1 MEVGVTGHGF
11 SASDFG
17 GSQMKITIKA
27 GIAKYREIVSSLF
40 GKDVKDVA
48 WESLTDK
55 YPEAKGLGVGD
66 IGGLEEKTGLIAA
79 IARDGTFI
87 AYDNG
92 TVKDTKT
99 GLMWA
104 SKDNGEDINWK
115 DAKQYCESYRGG
127 GYTDWRMPT
136 IDELA
141 GIYNRR
147 KKNQHGY
154 RVTNLIEITSC
165 CPWASETRAS
175 LASLFHFTIGD
186 RYVNRQSHSFNVR
199 ALPVRG
205 DN

>member
-1 MEVGVTGHGF
+1 
-11 SASDFG
+11 
-17 GSQMKITIKA
+17 MKITIKA
-27 GIAKYREIVSSLF
+27 GIAKYKEIVSSLF
-40 GKDVKDVA
+40 GKDMKDVA
-48 WESLTDK
+48 WKSLTDK
-55 YPEAKGLGVGD
+55 YPEAEELGVGD

-79 IARDGTFI
+79 IARDGSFI

-136 IDELA
+136 QDELA
-141 GIYNRR
+141 GIYDSR
-147 KKNQHGY
+147 KRNQLGY

-165 CPWASETRAS
+165 CPWASETRGS
-175 LASLFHFTIGD
+175 LASLFHFDIGD
-186 RYVNRQSHSFNVR
+186 QYRNRQSSSFNVR
-199 ALPVRG
+199 ALPVRDG
-205 DN
+205 N